1 MAAPALTPA
10 ERADRVLADLV
21 ESARTALGDTLE
33 SIVLYGSAA
42 EGRLRPASDVNVIFV
57 LNRFDAARIDALGD
71 PVRVAQAAIRLAPMV
86 LLRDEIPHAAAAFAV
101 KFADI
106 VRRHRVLHGTDP
118 FVDLP
123 IARDRL
129 IARLTQVLLN
139 LRLRLRAAYLT
150 QHMFDDQLIGVIVHA
165 AGALRSAAATL
176 RELEGHA
183 RLSPRES
190 LAQVVSEL
198 GDARFTEVVEQ
209 MSVARERG
217 VLPPGAP
224 RQAVLALIDLA
235 GAMHERATEAPHR
248 PVHEPVRP
256 ARPAVPGAL
265 RHAGHRRCRGGVL
278 LQAAGRSRRAGP
290 VAGLRSI
297 CDRVSARRRG

>member
-1 MAAPALTPA
+1 MAAPALTTA

-21 ESARTALGDTLE
+21 PAARTALGDTLD
-33 SIVLYGSAA
+33 SIVLFGSAA

-71 PVRVAQAAIRLAPMV
+71 PVRVAHAAIRLAPMV

-106 VRRHRVLHGTDP
+106 VRRHRVLHGPDP

-123 IARDRL
+123 IARERL
-129 IARLTQVLLN
+129 VARLTQVLLN
-139 LRLRLRAAYLT
+139 LRLRLRASYLT
-150 QHMFDDQLIGVIVHA
+150 QHEFDDQLIGVIVHA

-176 RELEGHA
+176 RELEGGQA

-190 LAQVVSEL
+190 LAQVVREL
-198 GDARFTEVVEQ
+198 GDARFAEVLEQ

-224 RQAVLALIDLA
+224 RQAVLTLIDLA
-235 GAMHERATEAPHR
+235 GSMYERATR
-248 PVHEPVRP
+248 
-256 ARPAVPGAL
+256 L
-265 RHAGHRRCRGGVL
+265 RT
-278 LQAAGRSRRAGP
+278 SM
-290 VAGLRSI
+290 
-297 CDRVSARRRG
+297 

>member
-1 MAAPALTPA
+1 LTPA
-10 ERADRVLADLV
+10 ERVDQVLADLV
-21 ESARTALGDTLE
+21 AAARTALGDTLE

-57 LNRFDAARIDALGD
+57 LGAFDAARIDALGD

-86 LLRDEIPHAAAAFAV
+86 LLREEIPQAAEAFAV
-101 KFADI
+101 KFADV
-106 VRRHRVLHGTDP
+106 VRRHRVLHGADP
-118 FVDLP
+118 FAELP

-129 IARLTQVLLN
+129 VARLTQVLLN

-150 QHMFDDQLIGVIVHA
+150 QQTFDDRLVAVLVHA

-190 LAQVVSEL
+190 LAQVVRDL
-198 GDARFTEVVEQ
+198 GDPRFADVVQQ

-235 GAMHERATEAPHR
+235 GSMHERATR
-248 PVHEPVRP
+248 
-256 ARPAVPGAL
+256 L
-265 RHAGHRRCRGGVL
+265 RT
-278 LQAAGRSRRAGP
+278 
-290 VAGLRSI
+290 
-297 CDRVSARRRG
+297 SAS

>member
-1 MAAPALTPA
+1 MAAPTLTPA
-10 ERADRVLADLV
+10 ERTDRVLADLV
-21 ESARTALGDTLE
+21 PAARTALGDTLE

-57 LNRFDAARIDALGD
+57 LNRFDASRVEALGD

-86 LLRDEIPHAAAAFAV
+86 MLREEIPHAADAFAV

-106 VRRHRVLHGTDP
+106 VRRHRVLHGSDP
-118 FVDLP
+118 FADLV

-150 QHMFDDQLIGVIVHA
+150 RNTFDDQLTGVIVHA

-176 RELEGHA
+176 RELEGQT
-183 RLSPRES
+183 RLPARES
-190 LAQVVSEL
+190 LARIVQEL
-198 GDARFTEVVEQ
+198 GDARYTQAVEQ

-224 RQAVLALIDLA
+224 REAVLALIDLA
-235 GAMHERATEAPHR
+235 GAMHERATRLR
-248 PVHEPVRP
+248 PSV
-256 ARPAVPGAL
+256 
-265 RHAGHRRCRGGVL
+265 
-278 LQAAGRSRRAGP
+278 
-290 VAGLRSI
+290 
-297 CDRVSARRRG
+297 

>member
-1 MAAPALTPA
+1 MAAPVLTPA

-21 ESARTALGDTLE
+21 ESARAALGETLE

-71 PVRVAQAAIRLAPMV
+71 PVRVAQAAVRLAPMV
-86 LLRDEIPHAAAAFAV
+86 LLHDEIPHAAAAFAV

-190 LAQVVSEL
+190 LAQVVSDL
-198 GDARFTEVVEQ
+198 GDARFTQVVEQ
-209 MSVARERG
+209 MSVARERS

-235 GAMHERATEAPHR
+235 GAMH
-248 PVHEPVRP
+248 
-256 ARPAVPGAL
+256 ARAL
-265 RHAGHRRCRGGVL
+265 RLRT
-278 LQAAGRSRRAGP
+278 GP
-290 VAGLRSI
+290 A
-297 CDRVSARRRG
+297 